1 LKRVSFS
8 FSQNYEKDFF
18 MIELCAEEVQA
29 VSGADVY
36 YDIGHSLGEFY
47 WAARDYMS
55 EVVYPYYLW

>member
-1 LKRVSFS
+1 
-8 FSQNYEKDFF
+8 